1 MTNKGMEIEPTAV
14 GKSLLVAAI
23 LAACALAHGGELAA
37 QEAVQEL
44 EFRRVTL
51 DQAIDIALSSNPT
64 LEQTRTNIESAEFTR
79 LNAYGSFL
87 PNLSTSFGYGNSSSG
102 RLDAT
107 GQGIVQTSYTAQV
120 SASYDLFTGFRR
132 FSDLKGARL
141 GVVESQAAYRQSE
154 FETVRTVKQN
164 YFNTVAARDLV
175 QVERDRVARQEEQL
189 NFVEQQL
196 ELGRATRSDLL
207 SSQVDL
213 NNARLAQL
221 NAENDARTTI
231 FRLTEVVGV
240 DQLIGPVAE
249 ATLEPTPFPYGRDD
263 LLGMAFQSAPS
274 IATAEASTD
283 AAETQVSSARAAY
296 LPSVSFNAG
305 WAWANIEYPPENRS
319 WSLSL
324 RGSYPLFNGF
334 SRETQVWQAQAS
346 VDRARSQ
353 ERAAKLAVRSN
364 LEAAY
369 STLQAAMA
377 GIDLAAQSVELS
389 TESLRVEQER
399 YRLGLSTILDLR
411 AAQISLSQA
420 EVDLVSRKFD
430 WQLAL
435 AEIEALLGRSLIDQ

>member
-1 MTNKGMEIEPTAV
+1 
-14 GKSLLVAAI
+14 
-23 LAACALAHGGELAA
+23 
-37 QEAVQEL
+37 
-44 EFRRVTL
+44 
-51 DQAIDIALSSNPT
+51 
-64 LEQTRTNIESAEFTR
+64 
-79 LNAYGSFL
+79 
-87 PNLSTSFGYGNSSSG
+87 
-102 RLDAT
+102 
-107 GQGIVQTSYTAQV
+107 
-120 SASYDLFTGFRR
+120 
-132 FSDLKGARL
+132 
-141 GVVESQAAYRQSE
+141 VVESQAAYRQSE

-369 STLQAAMA
+369 STLQA
-377 GIDLAAQSVELS
+377 LS

>member
-164 YFNTVAARDLV
+164 YFNTVAARD
-175 QVERDRVARQEEQL
+175 
-189 NFVEQQL
+189 
-196 ELGRATRSDLL
+196 G
-207 SSQVDL
+207 
-213 NNARLAQL
+213 
-221 NAENDARTTI
+221 
-231 FRLTEVVGV
+231 
-240 DQLIGPVAE
+240 
-249 ATLEPTPFPYGRDD
+249 
-263 LLGMAFQSAPS
+263 
-274 IATAEASTD
+274 
-283 AAETQVSSARAAY
+283 
-296 LPSVSFNAG
+296 
-305 WAWANIEYPPENRS
+305 
-319 WSLSL
+319 
-324 RGSYPLFNGF
+324 
-334 SRETQVWQAQAS
+334 
-346 VDRARSQ
+346 
-353 ERAAKLAVRSN
+353 
-364 LEAAY
+364 
-369 STLQAAMA
+369 
-377 GIDLAAQSVELS
+377 
-389 TESLRVEQER
+389 
-399 YRLGLSTILDLR
+399 
-411 AAQISLSQA
+411 
-420 EVDLVSRKFD
+420 
-430 WQLAL
+430 
-435 AEIEALLGRSLIDQ
+435 